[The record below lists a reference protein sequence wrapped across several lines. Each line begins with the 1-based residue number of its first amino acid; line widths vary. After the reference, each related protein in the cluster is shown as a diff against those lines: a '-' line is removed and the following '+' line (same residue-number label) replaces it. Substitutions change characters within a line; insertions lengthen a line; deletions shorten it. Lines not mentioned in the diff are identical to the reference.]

1 MSQACDIGVIGL
13 AVMGENL
20 ALNIES
26 RGYRVVVFNRTT
38 SKVDELVA
46 GRAKG
51 KKFVGCH
58 SIEELVSNLAKPRKV
73 MLMVKAGPAIDE
85 MIETLV
91 PLLSPGDIIIDG
103 GNTHF
108 ADTERRTRHVE
119 SKGLLFVGTGVSG
132 GE

>member
-1 MSQACDIGVIGL
+1 MTQKCDFGLVGL

-26 RGYRVVVFNRTT
+26 RGYHVAVFNRTT
-38 SKVDELVA
+38 RKVDEFIA

-58 SIEELVSNLAKPRKV
+58 SIQELVSSLAAPRKV
-73 MLMVKAGPAIDE
+73 MLMVKAGPAVDDLIAE
-85 MIETLV
+85 LL
-91 PLLSPGDIIIDG
+91 PLLSRGDIIIDG

-108 ADTERRTRHVE
+108 MD
-119 SKGLLFVGTGVSG
+119 
-132 GE
+132 